1 MDTDYLRLSIR
12 YSTRMDEAVNDLV
25 LQSGMIGSEVVDP
38 RSVERYEQGAPEWE
52 LSSRQELLE
61 AQERQAE
68 AGLSEEQVV
77 QRIYFRADES
87 GRNARKALQHR
98 LSAACGAEAVE
109 VLLEDEVAN
118 DHWDEEWK
126 RYYHPVEIGE
136 CTLIVPAWERAPE
149 TDRTV
154 IYIQPGMAFGTGT
167 HETTSLCLRELET
180 MELHGARCLD
190 VGCGSGI
197 LSIFMMKQG
206 ADSCEAFDIDEHALK
221 SCRENIALNHVA
233 VSVKS
238 SDLLQKATGQY
249 DIICANLLAD
259 LVIRMLDQACGVLAE
274 NGRLVLSGILT
285 ERAASVTA
293 RLEVLG
299 FEVYSRRAD
308 GEWIM
313 LAAKQRSGR

>member
-1 MDTDYLRLSIR
+1 MNTDYLRLSIR

-38 RSVERYEQGAPEWE
+38 RSVERYENAAPEWE
-52 LSSRQELLE
+52 LSSRQELLD
-61 AQERQAE
+61 AQKRQAE
-68 AGLSEEQVV
+68 TDLSDDQVV
-77 QRIYFRADES
+77 QRIYFTADES
-87 GRNARKALQHR
+87 GRSARRALQHR
-98 LSAACGAEAVE
+98 LNAACGAQTVE
-109 VLLEDEVAN
+109 VLLEDEVVN

-180 MELHGARCLD
+180 MELRGARCLD

-197 LSIFMMKQG
+197 LSIFMMKRG
-206 ADSCEAFDIDEHALK
+206 AGSCEAFDIDEQALK
-221 SCRENIALNHVA
+221 SCGENIELNR
-233 VSVKS
+233 VSVSVES
-238 SDLLQKATGQY
+238 SDLLQKATGRY
-249 DIICANLLAD
+249 DVICANLLAD
-259 LVIRMLDQACGVLAE
+259 LVIRMLERAGDVLAE
-274 NGRLVLSGILT
+274 QGRLVLSGILA
-285 ERAASVTA
+285 ERTASVEE
-293 RLEVLG
+293 RLEALG
-299 FEVYSRRAD
+299 FEVYSRRTD